1 MFINGIEFFGGY
13 IINTSVVVC
22 CYNNE
27 IKKGVSPQ
35 ITVMGRG
42 DVENI

>member
-1 MFINGIEFFGGY
+1 MRRYVLRNTQSEDLFINGMKFFGGGY

-27 IKKGVSPQ
+27 I
-35 ITVMGRG
+35 
-42 DVENI
+42 

>member
-27 IKKGVSPQ
+27 IKKRR
-35 ITVMGRG
+35 IDANNG
-42 DVENI
+42 DG